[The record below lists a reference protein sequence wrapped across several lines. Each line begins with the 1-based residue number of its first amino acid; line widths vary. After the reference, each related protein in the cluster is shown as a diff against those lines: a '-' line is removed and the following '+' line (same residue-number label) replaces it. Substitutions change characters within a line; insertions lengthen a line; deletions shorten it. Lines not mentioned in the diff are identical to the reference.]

1 MAKNIKV
8 EDTAVEKTEEIENKK
23 NFTVITT
30 KIYIGPTIPKYNLQE
45 NSIYVNKY
53 PNNIN
58 EAIKEYPTIKG
69 LMIDIKDI
77 KNRNQENYKILY
89 KSLKEEIGGK

>member
-1 MAKNIKV
+1 MAKNKKI
-8 EDTAVEKTEEIENKK
+8 ENTPVEKTVEIENEKK
-23 NFTVITT
+23 ITTMTT

-69 LMIDIKDI
+69 LLIDIKDI